1 MVHNVEAQTEGT
13 ATGAAFCGAV
23 LGAVA
28 VIAHE
33 VYDVLFSDYP
43 IADPFLHV
51 MTEMAVLVPGG
62 AMVFVAIA
70 GIRNWFLPI
79 GSE

>member
-1 MVHNVEAQTEGT
+1 M
-13 ATGAAFCGAV
+13 
-23 LGAVA
+23 
-28 VIAHE
+28 IAHE
-33 VYDVLFSDYP
+33 VYDALFSDYP
-43 IADPFLHV
+43 IADPFVHL